1 MQQTKPNEIKALL
14 ILHKALLIGQALFLV
29 IATIINF
36 TDKTQ
41 TTSSLKSYPDQITL
55 LCIVIGI
62 AGYLAGNVFF
72 RKKLEQINSD
82 PKSLSERFNDYR
94 SACITRWA
102 LSEFATLFCIILF
115 LVSRINSLLIVAVA
129 LIVLF
134 LTTTPS
140 LTKTTSDLNTSEA
153 EIEQMNSAGSL

>member
-1 MQQTKPNEIKALL
+1 MQQTKSNKIKALV

-36 TDKTQ
+36 TDTTE
-41 TTSSLKSYPDQITL
+41 TTSSLRSYPNQITL
-55 LCIVIGI
+55 LCIAIGI
-62 AGYLAGNVFF
+62 AGYLAGNVLF

-82 PKSLSERFNDYR
+82 PKSFSERFNDYR
-94 SACITRWA
+94 AACITRWA

-115 LVSRINSLLIVAVA
+115 FVSRIDVLLLVAVA

-134 LTTTPS
+134 LTSAPT
-140 LTKTTSDLNTSEA
+140 LTKTASDLNTSEA
-153 EIEQMNSAGSL
+153 EIEQMNSASSV

>member
-1 MQQTKPNEIKALL
+1 MQQTRPNEIKALL
-14 ILHKALLIGQALFLV
+14 ILHRALLIAQALFLV

-36 TDKTQ
+36 TDQTE
-41 TTSSLKSYPDQITL
+41 TTSSLRSYPQQITL
-55 LCIVIGI
+55 LCIAIGI
-62 AGYLAGNVFF
+62 AAYLAGNLLF

-102 LSEFATLFCIILF
+102 LCEFATLFCIILF
-115 LVSRINSLLIVAVA
+115 FVSRINALVLVGVA

-134 LTTTPS
+134 LTSAPS
-140 LTKTTSDLNTSEA
+140 LAKAASGLNTSEA
-153 EIEQMNSAGSL
+153 EIEQMNSAGSV